1 MLTKKQRDLLI
12 FIHEAMQKDDIAPSF
27 EEMKE
32 HLGLKSKSGI
42 HRLITGL
49 CDRGFLRR
57 LPHKAR
63 ALEVVR
69 VPDGYVP
76 SKPQIE
82 SPANYQNNSSN
93 DHNYKEIDTVPLY
106 GKIAAG
112 TPIEAI
118 RHEGNMLN
126 LPAGMLGNSEY
137 YALEIDGDSMTGAG
151 IYDGD
156 TVIIDRAAPIRDGDI
171 VVALVDDAEVT
182 LKTLKREGGM
192 VLLIPE
198 NPAHDIRILE
208 QSRVQF
214 QGKLASLFRR
224 YH

>member
-12 FIHEAMQKDDIAPSF
+12 FIHEAMQKNDIAPSF
-27 EEMKE
+27 DEMKD

-69 VPDGYVP
+69 LPDGYIP
-76 SKPQIE
+76 KKTQITP
-82 SPANYQNNSSN
+82 PATNLNDNQNFK
-93 DHNYKEIDTVPLY
+93 DIDTVPLY

-118 RHEGNMLN
+118 RHEGNMLS
-126 LPAGMLGNSEY
+126 LPAGMIGSSEY

-151 IYDGD
+151 IHDGD
-156 TVIIDRAAPIRDGDI
+156 TVIIDRAAPIRNGDI
-171 VVALVDDAEVT
+171 VVALIDDSEVT
-182 LKTLKREGGM
+182 LKTLKREGNM

-198 NPAHDIRILE
+198 NPAHDIRMLD